1 MAANLKYSAAAKNA
15 KLGATGLRAYIGTSA
30 KLRLYD
36 GSQPASPDTAVS
48 TQNMLCELICNATA
62 FGSESG
68 GVLTANAISNGTG
81 TAAAGTGTNATWF
94 RLWKSDGTTPVLDG
108 TVGTSSADL
117 ILNNTSI
124 ANGQTVSVSSF
135 TITEGN

>member
-1 MAANLKYSAAAKNA
+1 MAQNLKYSVAAKNA

-30 KLRLYD
+30 LLKLYD

-48 TQNMLCELICNATA
+48 TQNMLCSLTCNATA
-62 FGSESG
+62 FGSEGS
-68 GVLTANAISNGTG
+68 GVLTAGAISSGTG
-81 TAAAGTGTNATWF
+81 AAAAGTGTNSTWF
-94 RLWKSDGTTPVLDG
+94 RLFKSDGTTAVLDG

-117 ILNNTSI
+117 ILNNVSI
-124 ANGQTVSVSSF
+124 ATGQSVSVTAF